1 MKTEIINLVKQAQE
15 ESDALREKISELHLR
30 IQAGLPPEQLDLV
43 EAQIRQLEIAL
54 GSKIT
59 SDTERMRMGRQASGP
74 AAQA

>member
-30 IQAGLPPEQLDLV
+30 IQAGLPPDQLDMV

-59 SDTERMRMGRQASGP
+59 SDTERMRVGRQAGGP
-74 AAQA
+74 QAEV